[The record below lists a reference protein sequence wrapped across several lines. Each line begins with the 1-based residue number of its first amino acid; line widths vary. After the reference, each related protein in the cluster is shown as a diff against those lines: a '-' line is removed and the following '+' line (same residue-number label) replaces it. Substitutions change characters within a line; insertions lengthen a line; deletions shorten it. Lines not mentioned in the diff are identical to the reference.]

1 MKLIHKQKYVPI
13 QSGDREDEIGM
24 LTKTYNQMIA
34 KINTLINEVYAAK
47 LKEKQAQ
54 FIALQ
59 NQINP
64 ICLIILLKI

>member
-47 LKEKQAQ
+47 LKESRRS
-54 FIALQ
+54 
-59 NQINP
+59 
-64 ICLIILLKI
+64 LLRCRTR